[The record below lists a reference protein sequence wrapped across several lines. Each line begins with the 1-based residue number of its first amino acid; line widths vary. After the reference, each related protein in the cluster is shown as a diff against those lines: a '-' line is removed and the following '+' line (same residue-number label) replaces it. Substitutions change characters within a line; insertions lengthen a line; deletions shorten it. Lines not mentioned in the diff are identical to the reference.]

1 LAELKR
7 WPDEVQ
13 SAPMNTPSDDGLV
26 RAIGA
31 RQLTASII
39 NVTIGAGIFVLPAAA
54 AAGLGAA
61 APMAYIVCAVLMAL
75 IVCCVAAAGSR
86 VSLTGGLYAYVEV
99 AFGPLIGFLAG
110 VLYFLM
116 ATFAVAS
123 VASAFAGSVGV
134 LLPVATTPVGR
145 TVLIGALFAG
155 LAAVNVRGVKPGV
168 RLVEVMTIAKL
179 LPLLVLVGV
188 GIWFVHPEY
197 LRWAGMPASSAV
209 GETAIVL
216 IFAFVGLEIALVPSG
231 EVRDPTRT
239 VPRAL
244 FSALAITTTLYL
256 LIQTVAQGLLGP
268 SIATFSAAPLA
279 EAAGRVLGGGGRL
292 LVLAGA
298 AISMF
303 GYVSGDM
310 LGSPRALFAFARD
323 GILPAAVARIHPRFH
338 TPYIAIVLYACI
350 VATVAASSSFTRL
363 AVLANVAALT
373 LYLMC
378 VAGAYELQRRD
389 VRSGGTPF
397 AVPAGPVIP
406 LLAAGV
412 IVWMLS
418 HATRR
423 EFAVEGVVLVAATLV
438 YLARKRGAVRSAQRD
453 PSVSTAGH
461 T

>member
-1 LAELKR
+1 
-7 WPDEVQ
+7 
-13 SAPMNTPSDDGLV
+13 
-26 RAIGA
+26 
-31 RQLTASII
+31 
-39 NVTIGAGIFVLPAAA
+39 
-54 AAGLGAA
+54 
-61 APMAYIVCAVLMAL
+61 MAL

-99 AFGPLIGFLAG
+99 AFGPFVGFLAG

-134 LLPVATTPVGR
+134 LWPIATTPAGR
-145 TVLIGALFAG
+145 AVLIAALFAG

-168 RLVEVMTIAKL
+168 RLVEAMTIAKL
-179 LPLLVLVGV
+179 LPLLMLVGV
-188 GIWFVHPEY
+188 GIWFVNPEY
-197 LRWAGMPASSAV
+197 LRWPAMPAASAV

-244 FSALAITTTLYL
+244 FAALAITTTLYL

-268 SIATFSAAPLA
+268 SISTFAAAPLA
-279 EAAGRVLGGGGRL
+279 EAAGRVLGSGGRL

-338 TPYIAIVLYACI
+338 TPYIAIMLYACI
-350 VATVAASSSFTRL
+350 VATVAASSSFTQL
-363 AVLANVAALT
+363 AILANVAALT
-373 LYLMC
+373 MYLMC
-378 VAGAYELQRRD
+378 VAGSYELQRRD
-389 VRSGGTPF
+389 VRAGGTPF

-423 EFAVEGVVLVAATLV
+423 EFAVEGLVLAVASADLSGPQE
-438 YLARKRGAVRSAQRD
+438 RRVRSAQRE
-453 PSVSTAGH
+453 STLPRAGH